1 MAKPIAI
8 GGSIN
13 DASALLETFVC
24 PAHIT
29 MSASCTH
36 AATGEVLMKR
46 EVIRV
51 EPLSTYLE
59 RWKAPTSAATRHGDT
74 IYVSGFPPFDPNTGE
89 VIDAPIERQ
98 TELVLEQLKLCV
110 ETAGSSLDNVLK
122 CNVYCT
128 SVEKFAAV
136 NAIYARYF
144 PKNPPARIFV
154 CVPAWPGRFDIE
166 IDCIAAV

>member
-1 MAKPIAI
+1 
-8 GGSIN
+8 
-13 DASALLETFVC
+13 
-24 PAHIT
+24 
-29 MSASCTH
+29 
-36 AATGEVLMKR
+36 MKR

-59 RWKAPTSAATRHGDT
+59 RVKAPASVVTRHAGT
-74 IYVSGFPPFDPNTGE
+74 VYVSGLPPFDPQTGE
-89 VIDAPIERQ
+89 IAKVPIGRQ

-110 ETAGSSLDNVLK
+110 ETAGSSLENVLK

-128 SVEKFAAV
+128 SAEKFAAV

-154 CVPAWPGRFDIE
+154 CVPQWFGPFDIE

>member
-1 MAKPIAI
+1 
-8 GGSIN
+8 
-13 DASALLETFVC
+13 
-24 PAHIT
+24 
-29 MSASCTH
+29 
-36 AATGEVLMKR
+36 MKR
-46 EVIRV
+46 TPLRI
-51 EPLSTYLE
+51 EPISTWLE
-59 RWKAPTSAATRHGDT
+59 RYRKGPNLKSVHPVVVAGELV
-74 IYVSGFPPFDPNTGE
+74 YVSGLPPFDPATGE
-89 VIDAPIERQ
+89 IVDAPIERQ

-110 ETAGSSLDNVLK
+110 EAAGASLDDVLK

-144 PKNPPARIFV
+144 PKDPPARIFV